1 MTLRLAVTLFSLLL
15 LNLGCSPSQPDQ
27 EASKVTHLESQSSEQ
42 QVQRVSTTM
51 FGKLD
56 DGREV
61 GLTTL
66 SNSAGMRVAIMDLG
80 ATIVELHTPDRD
92 GNLAD
97 ITLGFDNP
105 GQYLT
110 DSPYFGAIVG
120 RYANRIKDGKFT
132 LEGQDYSLAV
142 NNGPNA
148 LHGGLV
154 GFDKR
159 LWRSQGKSSGSDAS
173 VTFSLVSE
181 DGDEGYPGTLKVQ
194 VTYTLDDSNR
204 LRVDYLATTDKTT
217 VVNLSQHAYFN
228 LNGHGAGEIIGHQ
241 LMLNASHY
249 TPVDATL
256 IPTGEIATVVDTPM
270 DFRQAKTIGRDIA
283 VGHQQ
288 LAFGGGY
295 DHNWVL
301 DKSGTESLQLAA
313 SAYTPKTGRTMAIY
327 TDQPGIQFY
336 AGNFLDGTV
345 TGKDGV
351 VYHYRNGFCLET
363 QHYPDSPNQPNFPS
377 TVLKPGEQ
385 YKTTTV
391 FEFAVK

>member
-1 MTLRLAVTLFSLLL
+1 
-15 LNLGCSPSQPDQ
+15 
-27 EASKVTHLESQSSEQ
+27 
-42 QVQRVSTTM
+42 
-51 FGKLD
+51 

-61 GLTTL
+61 MLTTL
-66 SNSAGMRVAIMDLG
+66 SNNAGTRVAIMDLG
-80 ATIVELHTPDRD
+80 ATIVELQTADRD

-120 RYANRIKDGKFT
+120 RYANRIKEGKFSLDGK
-132 LEGQDYSLAV
+132 EYSLAI

-159 LWRSQGKSSGSDAS
+159 LWQSETASSESEAS

-181 DGDEGYPGTLKVQ
+181 DGDEGYPGTLNVQ
-194 VTYTLDDSNR
+194 VIYTLDDNNQ

-228 LNGHGAGEIIGHQ
+228 LDGHDSGAITDHE
-241 LMLNASHY
+241 LLLNASHY
-249 TPVDATL
+249 TPVDSTL
-256 IPTGEIATVVDTPM
+256 IPTGDIATVTNTPM
-270 DFRQAKTIGRDIA
+270 DFREAKAIGRDIG
-283 VGHQQ
+283 VEHEQ
-288 LAFGGGY
+288 LEFGKGY

-301 DKSGTESLQLAA
+301 DKTTDETLQLAA
-313 SAYTPKTGRTMAIY
+313 SVYAPESGRTLVIT
-327 TDQPGIQFY
+327 TDQPGVQFY
-336 AGNFLDGTV
+336 AGNFLDGSI
-345 TGKDGV
+345 TGKGGA
-351 VYHYRNGFCLET
+351 VYRHRNGFCLET

-385 YKTTTV
+385 YKTSTV
-391 FEFAVK
+391 FEFGVR